1 MNKPSRMA
9 GLLILLIVVVG
20 VRWLDPLQWI
30 NAQPMEVAAAVER
43 PQQPGTNAKNVASS
57 ATTTVGTAKQLVW
70 PIRAEVNADDKG
82 NAFGNRIEYA
92 ASQFKPPVY
101 TPPQPPVVVA
111 PPPQPVQPQESP
123 PPLQVIGTW
132 GAEPDL
138 GVFLA
143 GAQGTVLA
151 KPGAILLG
159 EYLVQAVSK
168 QQVTL
173 INQTTQKVWPLSIPD
188 APTVLTT
195 WPGR

>member
-1 MNKPSRMA
+1 MNKPNRMA
-9 GLLILLIVVVG
+9 SLLILLIAVVG
-20 VRWLDPLQWI
+20 VRWLDPLQWG
-30 NAQPMEVAAAVER
+30 NHQPVEVSAAVER
-43 PQQPGTNAKNVASS
+43 HQQPSTNATNLAPS
-57 ATTTVGTAKQLVW
+57 ATSAASAAKQLVW
-70 PIRAEVNADDKG
+70 PIRAEANADDKG

-92 ASQFKPPVY
+92 ATQFKPPVY
-101 TPPQPPVVVA
+101 TPPPPPIVVA
-111 PPPQPVQPQESP
+111 PSPQPVQPQESP

-138 GVFLA
+138 AVFLT

-173 INQTTQKVWPLSIPD
+173 INQTTHKVWPLSIPD